1 MAAMLGCDQ
10 MFVGPCG
17 VGIAHH
23 NVGGHEATVLQ
34 LHAHGFVVLNAD
46 RRDGRVVMNGN
57 TAAFQQ
63 THQALHDGAGAAHGR
78 MHTPGA
84 LQRIDQGIGAGDRKR
99 IAANQQGVK
108 AQHDAQF
115 VVADVFGHQAVNAAP
130 CAHAG
135 KRGNGIDQVAN
146 RVEGNRPQTFKAQG
160 FAQLGIGQKVF
171 ITDQIVG

>member
-1 MAAMLGCDQ
+1 MVRHIGVLAIGAKVPHKQAHGIAAVVNLAIGPMAAMLGCDQ

-84 LQRIDQGIGAGDRKR
+84 LQRIDQGIGTGD
-99 IAANQQGVK
+99 
-108 AQHDAQF
+108 
-115 VVADVFGHQAVNAAP
+115 
-130 CAHAG
+130 
-135 KRGNGIDQVAN
+135 
-146 RVEGNRPQTFKAQG
+146 
-160 FAQLGIGQKVF
+160 
-171 ITDQIVG
+171 

>member
-1 MAAMLGCDQ
+1 M
-10 MFVGPCG
+10 
-17 VGIAHH
+17 
-23 NVGGHEATVLQ
+23 
-34 LHAHGFVVLNAD
+34 
-46 RRDGRVVMNGN
+46 
-57 TAAFQQ
+57 
-63 THQALHDGAGAAHGR
+63 
-78 MHTPGA
+78 
-84 LQRIDQGIGAGDRKR
+84 
-99 IAANQQGVK
+99 K

-171 ITDQIVG
+171 ITDQIVGRKTRNFGTHGGFVTAVIKPSAIAEPDTVKRVHGTQIDIVFEGAATQCPQLFQ